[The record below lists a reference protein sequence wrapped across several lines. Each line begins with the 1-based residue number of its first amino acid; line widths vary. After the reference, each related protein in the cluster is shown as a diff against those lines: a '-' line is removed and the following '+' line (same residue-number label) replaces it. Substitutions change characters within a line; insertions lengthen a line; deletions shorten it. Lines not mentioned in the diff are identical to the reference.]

1 MPGALPVEFGIFDWI
16 DDDGQAPG
24 ALLAQHL
31 DLVALADELGCV
43 AYHLAEHHGTPLG
56 AVPSP
61 NVFLAAAT
69 VRTSRIRLGAM
80 VNVLPLYDPVR
91 LAEEVCLLDHLS
103 GGRLDLGVGRGGAPA
118 ELAVYGLSPDDA
130 RTRYED
136 VFETLLATIT
146 GEDRAGDKG
155 PIHRAA
161 AISQR
166 PRQVP
171 YPPLWY
177 PTSNASTVPW
187 LGSQGLNTLFSS
199 FLLEH
204 AGADP
209 ASLVRSYAQHWQ
221 AARDRPGRLNA
232 HVAAPTV
239 GVIRHVVV
247 ADDDASARALARP
260 ALDRFF
266 DTFNKKWIEAGLG
279 PYVDYD
285 YDRFEEQGHVLVGSA
300 SRVRELLGARMAVE
314 GNYMAGVFSFGG
326 LPHQACM
333 QSLRLF
339 ASEVVPGIPVVPL
352 ADRAS
357 QPGP

>member
-1 MPGALPVEFGIFDWI
+1 MEFGIFDWI
-16 DDDGQAPG
+16 DDDGSPPG
-24 ALLAQHL
+24 ELLARHL
-31 DLVALADELGCV
+31 DLVALADDLGCV

-61 NVFLAAAT
+61 NLFLAAAA

-91 LAEEVCLLDHLS
+91 LAEEVCFLDHLS

-118 ELAVYGLSPDDA
+118 ELAVYGLRPDEA
-130 RTRYED
+130 RARYEH
-136 VFETLLATIT
+136 VFETLLATIA
-146 GEDRAGDKG
+146 GEERLTDEGSTRH
-155 PIHRAA
+155 PAA
-161 AISQR
+161 AIFQR
-166 PRQVP
+166 PRQTP

-177 PTSNASTVPW
+177 PTSNLSTVPW
-187 LGSQGLNTLFSS
+187 LGSQGLSTLFSS
-199 FLLEH
+199 FLLDH

-209 ASLVRSYAQHWQ
+209 ASAVRTYAQHWQ

-232 HVAAPTV
+232 HVPAPTV

-247 ADDDASARALARP
+247 ADDDESAHALARP

-285 YDRFEEQGHVLVGSA
+285 YDRFEEKRHVLVGSA
-300 SRVRELLGARMAVE
+300 GRVREVLGELMAVE

-326 LPHQACM
+326 LPADTCLR
-333 QSLRLF
+333 SLRLF
-339 ASEVVPGIPVVPL
+339 ASEVAPGLPVVTL
-352 ADRAS
+352 AERAAQAGFS
-357 QPGP
+357 